1 MSFNDLEQKTKGI
14 AQQAKGE
21 IEMQTG
27 RPIKGSFDKIK
38 GKANETIADIKLKAK
53 SKDKAA
59 M

>member
-14 AQQAKGE
+14 VQQVKGE
-21 IEMQTG
+21 IETRTG
-27 RPIKGSFDKIK
+27 RPIKGAFDKMK
-38 GKANETIADIKLKAK
+38 GKANETIADIKMKAK